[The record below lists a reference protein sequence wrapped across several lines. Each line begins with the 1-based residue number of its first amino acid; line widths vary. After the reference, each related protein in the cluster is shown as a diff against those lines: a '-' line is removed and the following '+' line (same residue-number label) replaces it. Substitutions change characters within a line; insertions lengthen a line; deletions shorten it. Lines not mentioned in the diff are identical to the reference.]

1 MTKRLKTPP
10 RPGCKLI
17 RGRAGRDAIRIE
29 LPSGGVGY
37 VATTIPPSALAA
49 MATKLKQRIAK
60 RRRLQR
66 NGALPC
72 PRVDAAAP
80 ASVSDAAAVATSPV
94 PKR

>member
-1 MTKRLKTPP
+1 MPKRLKTPP

-49 MATKLKQRIAK
+49 MAAKLKQKIAR

-66 NGALPC
+66 AQALPS
-72 PRVDAAAP
+72 PVAADAA
-80 ASVSDAAAVATSPV
+80 SISDADAMASSPSPV
-94 PKR
+94 R